1 MPRRDPELPE
11 GTDQIV
17 SGAAATE
24 GRTSRGFVAKGGDSG
39 ETGDG
44 TERLVRQVKDQVAT
58 LRDQAGTRL
67 RGFADDG
74 KGRASGLLDDVSGV
88 IEDAARSI
96 DTRLGAEYGDYAHRA
111 ADAVSSFAGKVRD
124 KSIDELLDDTRSIVR
139 KSPGVAIAAAA
150 VLGFAL
156 IRVVRTG
163 LEDVGAAERDGGDAR
178 SGAGGGRTRK
188 TRNSDSTASGG
199 A

>member
-17 SGAAATE
+17 TGAGASE
-24 GRTSRGFVAKGGDSG
+24 GGTSRGFVAKGGDG
-39 ETGDG
+39 GTTAEG
-44 TERLVRQVKDQVAT
+44 TERLVRQVKDQVAG
-58 LRDQAGTRL
+58 LRDQAGTRI

-74 KGRASGLLDDVSGV
+74 KGRASGLLDDFSGV

-111 ADAVSSFAGKVRD
+111 AGAVSTFAGNVRD

-139 KSPGVAIAAAA
+139 KSPAVAIAAAA

-156 IRVVRTG
+156 MRVVRTG
-163 LEDVGAAERDGGDAR
+163 MEELGAADRDGGSR
-178 SGAGGGRTRK
+178 GGGRARK
-188 TRNSDSTASGG
+188 SRNSDTTSSSGE

>member
-17 SGAAATE
+17 TGNAAE
-24 GRTSRGFVAKGGDSG
+24 GDASRGFVAKGGDAGAS
-39 ETGDG
+39 GDG
-44 TERLVRQVKDQVAT
+44 TERLVRQVKDQVTT

-67 RGFADDG
+67 RGYADDG
-74 KGRASGLLDDVSGV
+74 KGRASGLLDDFSGV

-111 ADAVSSFAGKVRD
+111 AGAVSSFAGKVRD

-156 IRVVRTG
+156 MRVVRTG
-163 LEDVGAAERDGGDAR
+163 LEDVGTSDR
-178 SGAGGGRTRK
+178 GGGKSGGTTGRARK
-188 TRNSDSTASGG
+188 TRNSDTTASGG

>member
-17 SGAAATE
+17 TGAGADE
-24 GRTSRGFVAKGGDSG
+24 GGTSRGFVAKGGDAST
-39 ETGDG
+39 TGDG

-58 LRDQAGTRL
+58 LRDQAGDRL
-67 RGFADDG
+67 RGYADDG
-74 KGRASGLLDDVSGV
+74 KGRASGLLEDVSGV

-111 ADAVSSFAGKVRD
+111 AGAVSTFAGKVRD

-156 IRVVRTG
+156 MRVVRTG
-163 LEDVGAAERDGGDAR
+163 LEDVGGSDRGGGKR
-178 SGAGGGRTRK
+178 SGGTSRARK
-188 TRNSDSTASGG
+188 TRNSDTTASGG

>member
-11 GTDQIV
+11 GTSQIV
-17 SGAAATE
+17 TGAGAAE
-24 GRTSRGFVAKGGDSG
+24 GGTSRGFVAKGGDAGAS
-39 ETGDG
+39 GDG
-44 TERLVRQVKDQVAT
+44 TERLVRQVKDQVTT
-58 LRDQAGTRL
+58 LRDQAGDRL
-67 RGFADDG
+67 RGYADDG

-111 ADAVSSFAGKVRD
+111 AGAVSSFAGKVRD
-124 KSIDELLDDTRSIVR
+124 KSIDELLDGTRSIVR

-156 IRVVRTG
+156 MRVVRTG
-163 LEDVGAAERDGGDAR
+163 LEDVGASDRDGGKR
-178 SGAGGGRTRK
+178 GGGASRARK
-188 TRNSDSTASGG
+188 TRNSDTTASGG